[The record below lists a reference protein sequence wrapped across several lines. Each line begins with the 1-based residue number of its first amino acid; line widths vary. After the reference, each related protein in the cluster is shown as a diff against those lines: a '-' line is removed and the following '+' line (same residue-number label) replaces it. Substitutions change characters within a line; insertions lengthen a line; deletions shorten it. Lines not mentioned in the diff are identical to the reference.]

1 MLYSLLS
8 HCGYLSNGLK
18 AQTCAVLYPYPFPCV
33 SSIHSEDKG
42 SFNTLV
48 DAVKTNYNDRFDEI
62 RKKWGG
68 GVMGVKT
75 QAAKAKL
82 ERLKQK
88 EMAQKM

>member
-1 MLYSLLS
+1 MKSSVNHYFLSLYS
-8 HCGYLSNGLK
+8 
-18 AQTCAVLYPYPFPCV
+18 
-33 SSIHSEDKG
+33 SEDKG
-42 SFNTLV
+42 SFNTLM
-48 DAVKTNYNDRFDEI
+48 DAVKANYNDRFDEI

-82 ERLKQK
+82 DRLKQR